1 MSQPAFTVDTFYGQL
16 GLPESCLL
24 DKRIYKRMVLE
35 HGQLTAADK
44 KMLSEDVGK
53 LTWKFTLKPTTM
65 QLLPYEDAEREYLE
79 IAVIQADL
87 NERRRVAR
95 IAEIIQRAIPYPVLL
110 IMVEG
115 SALCV
120 SVAPKRFSQAEKGA
134 IVAEDFLLSPWIES
148 SLLSLDQQFIEALA
162 LRSLP
167 QADFYALYCG
177 MVNSVLARTCAELT
191 GKFELNAVRSTQD
204 RRQRLEQYHQIDR
217 KIGSLRMAIS
227 KEDRFAEKVELNT
240 RIKELETQLAVTKAA
255 L

>member
-1 MSQPAFTVDTFYGQL
+1 MSEAAITVDVFHEQL
-16 GLPESCLL
+16 GFPESCVL

-35 HGQLTAADK
+35 HGRLTATDR

-53 LTWKFTLKPTTM
+53 LTWKFTLKPSTM

-79 IAVIQADL
+79 IAVIEVVL
-87 NERRRVAR
+87 SERRRATR

-115 SALCV
+115 NAICV

-134 IVAEDFLLSPWIES
+134 IVAEDFFLSPWIES
-148 SLLSLDQQFIEALA
+148 RISNINQQFIEALA
-162 LRSLP
+162 LRNLP
-167 QADFYALYCG
+167 QTDFYALYCG
-177 MVNSVLARTCAELT
+177 MVNAVLARMCAELT
-191 GKFELNAVRSTQD
+191 GIFELNTVNSAQD
-204 RRQRLEQYHQIDR
+204 RKQRFEKYHQLDR
-217 KIGSLRMAIS
+217 EISSLRMAIS